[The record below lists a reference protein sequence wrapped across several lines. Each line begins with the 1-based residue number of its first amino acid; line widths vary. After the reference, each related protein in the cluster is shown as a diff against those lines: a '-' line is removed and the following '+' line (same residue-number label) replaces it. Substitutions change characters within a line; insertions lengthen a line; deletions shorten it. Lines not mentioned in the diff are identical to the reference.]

1 MPRGS
6 PHSPWAMLPP
16 PVRRNFGGLKAI
28 VWCVTLCFLFILA
41 FNRTKMA
48 SEGVIPILIEY
59 MKNSE
64 GDVVAKQYCAM
75 ALGNL
80 AAEPENHME
89 IVKSEGIDALITVLR
104 SEDIEGGRYAAF
116 GLSNLAA
123 NANHRERIVEEGA
136 VPCLV
141 SLACCED
148 VNAQRQ
154 GIHSYLSLHRVSC
167 RVDPSRC
174 CCLSDGG
181 PSRVVYQSGVPRGGG
196 ERGHFGPACADEPIR
211 GRHGKETVTLF
222 SGFELLLTWSVCVLR
237 RY

>member
-1 MPRGS
+1 
-6 PHSPWAMLPP
+6 
-16 PVRRNFGGLKAI
+16 
-28 VWCVTLCFLFILA
+28 
-41 FNRTKMA
+41 MA
-48 SEGVIPILIEY
+48 SEGAIPVLIDY
-59 MKNSE
+59 MKSTE

-75 ALGNL
+75 TLGNL

-136 VPCLV
+136 VACLV

-154 GIHSYLSLHRVSC
+154 GEFSISILECHQLCVALQYLTFFS
-167 RVDPSRC
+167 
-174 CCLSDGG
+174 CLSNGG
-181 PSRVVYQSGVPRGGG
+181 VARPVYQSRVPCSGC
-196 ERGHFGPACADEPIR
+196 ERRHLGSARADES
-211 GRHGKETVTLF
+211 L
-222 SGFELLLTWSVCVLR
+222 
-237 RY
+237 

>member
-1 MPRGS
+1 
-6 PHSPWAMLPP
+6 
-16 PVRRNFGGLKAI
+16 
-28 VWCVTLCFLFILA
+28 
-41 FNRTKMA
+41 MA
-48 SEGVIPILIEY
+48 SEGTIPILIEY
-59 MKNSE
+59 MKNNE

-136 VPCLV
+136 VACLV

-148 VNAQRQ
+148 INAQRQ
-154 GIHSYLSLHRVSC
+154 GSSFIHLTVAEVTDWKLC
-167 RVDPSRC
+167 R
-174 CCLSDGG
+174 
-181 PSRVVYQSGVPRGGG
+181 
-196 ERGHFGPACADEPIR
+196 F
-211 GRHGKETVTLF
+211 
-222 SGFELLLTWSVCVLR
+222 
-237 RY
+237 

>member
-1 MPRGS
+1 
-6 PHSPWAMLPP
+6 
-16 PVRRNFGGLKAI
+16 
-28 VWCVTLCFLFILA
+28 
-41 FNRTKMA
+41 MA
-48 SEGVIPILIEY
+48 SEGAIPILIEY
-59 MKNSE
+59 MKNNE

-104 SEDIEGGRYAAF
+104 SEDIEGGRYSAF

-136 VPCLV
+136 VACLV

-154 GIHSYLSLHRVSC
+154 GKSH
-167 RVDPSRC
+167 P
-174 CCLSDGG
+174 
-181 PSRVVYQSGVPRGGG
+181 
-196 ERGHFGPACADEPIR
+196 
-211 GRHGKETVTLF
+211 
-222 SGFELLLTWSVCVLR
+222 
-237 RY
+237 